1 MENFK
6 PDLTNMLR
14 HEVAD
19 KGRAPAVAFG
29 VFALFVIYYGFTCT
43 KYAWIIKGFSA
54 FIVLV
59 SIYRIYLI
67 NEFRKDMT
75 LNDRL
80 WKKLRI
86 TIWLNMISWS
96 IVLTTASIELEFK
109 GVHFIVVTT
118 VLCGFI
124 SSSLITL
131 SPDMTLFF
139 PFQVLMLGPQLVFM
153 IYDFFHGQVYGLTPL
168 IPVYSMYL
176 LYQVKQVQDF
186 RRKIIQNFN
195 SQIVLRETNEELK
208 ASQETQIQQTVKLIH
223 TSRLAALGEMA
234 AGIAHEVN
242 NPLAIISGSLQQ
254 LERKFNK
261 NELSDLDSLRR
272 HTQRSQLAI
281 ERITKIIN
289 GLRLFSQQSDT
300 LPKVVVPLDEII
312 NDTLG
317 FCAEMLKARYVRL
330 DIQPIPE
337 VNIECHPV
345 QISQVLINLIK
356 NAEDALI
363 EEENESERWVKILF
377 EQKSTLIKI
386 HVVNGGRHIPKEIL
400 DKLFIPFFTTK
411 GVGQGT
417 GLGLSISRGIM
428 NEHGGDLIY
437 NESEAQ
443 TTFTLLLPVAS
454 KP

>member
-1 MENFK
+1 VENFK
-6 PDLTNMLR
+6 PALKNMLR

-19 KGRAPAVAFG
+19 KGRAPAIAFG

-43 KYAWIIKGFSA
+43 KYAWLIKGCA
-54 FIVLV
+54 VFIILL
-59 SIYRIYLI
+59 SILRVRLI
-67 NEFRKDMT
+67 NAYQKDFT
-75 LNDRL
+75 LNDKL
-80 WKKLRI
+80 WNTLRI
-86 TIWLNMISWS
+86 NIWLNMICWS
-96 IVLTTASIELEFK
+96 ILLNTATIELEFT

-131 SPDMTLFF
+131 SPDMTLFI
-139 PFQVLMLGPQLVFM
+139 PFQVLMLGPQLLYM
-153 IYDFFHGQVYGLTPL
+153 TYDALTANKFGLGPL
-168 IPVYSMYL
+168 IPVYAMYL

-195 SQIVLRETNEELK
+195 SQLNLKKTNDELQN
-208 ASQETQIQQTVKLIH
+208 SQEAQVQQTVKLIH

-254 LERKFNK
+254 LERKFDRQEFIDIEALK
-261 NELSDLDSLRR
+261 R
-272 HTQRSQLAI
+272 HTQRSQQAI

-300 LPKVVVPLDEII
+300 LPKVTVPLKEIV

-330 DIQPIPE
+330 EIEDIPD
-337 VNIECHPV
+337 VMIECHPV

-356 NAEDALI
+356 NAEDALGA
-363 EEENESERWVKILF
+363 EAEESERWVKIIF
-377 EQKSTLIKI
+377 EEKVELLKI
-386 HVVNGGRHIPKEIL
+386 HVVNGGKRIPDEIQ

-411 GVGQGT
+411 GVGEGT

-428 NEHGGDLIY
+428 QEHGGDLIL
-437 NESEAQ
+437 NDSENQ
-443 TTFTLLLPVAS
+443 TTFTILLPKA
-454 KP
+454 

>member
-6 PDLTNMLR
+6 PALKNMLR

-19 KGRAPAVAFG
+19 KGRAAAIYFG
-29 VFALFVIYYGFTCT
+29 LFAAFVIYYGFSCT
-43 KYAWIIKGFSA
+43 KYAWLIKGCAA
-54 FIVLV
+54 FIILL
-59 SIYRIYLI
+59 SIFRLRLT
-67 NEFRKDMT
+67 NAFRKSLN
-75 LNDRL
+75 LNDKLWNNLRL
-80 WKKLRI
+80 N
-86 TIWLNMISWS
+86 IWLNMVCWS
-96 IVLTTASIELEFK
+96 ILLTTASVELEFT

-131 SPDMTLFF
+131 SPDMTLFL
-139 PFQVLMLGPQLVFM
+139 PFQFLMLGPQLCFM
-153 IYDFFHGQVYGLTPL
+153 IYDALTANKYGLGAL
-168 IPVYSMYL
+168 IPVYFMYL
-176 LYQVKQVQDF
+176 MYQVKQVRDF

-195 SQIVLRETNEELK
+195 SQLNLKKTNDELQS
-208 ASQETQIQQTVKLIH
+208 SQEAQVQQTVKLIH

-254 LERKFNK
+254 LERKFDRQ
-261 NELSDLDSLRR
+261 EFSDIEALKR
-272 HTQRSQLAI
+272 HTGRSQQAI

-300 LPKVVVPLDEII
+300 LPKVKVTLKEIV

-330 DIQPIPE
+330 DIEPIPE
-337 VNIECHPV
+337 ATIECHPV

-356 NAEDALI
+356 NAEDALGA
-363 EEENESERWVKILF
+363 ELDESERWVKILF
-377 EQKSTLIKI
+377 EEKSDLIKI
-386 HVVNGGRHIPKEIL
+386 HVINGGKRIPDDIQ

-411 GVGQGT
+411 GVGEGT

-428 NEHGGDLIY
+428 HEHGGDLIL
-437 NESEAQ
+437 NDSEKQ
-443 TTFTLLLPVAS
+443 TTFTILLPKA
-454 KP
+454 

>member
-6 PDLTNMLR
+6 PELKNMLR

-43 KYAWIIKGFSA
+43 KYAWLIKGCA
-54 FIVLV
+54 VFIIIV
-59 SIYRIYLI
+59 SILRVRLI
-67 NEFRKDMT
+67 NVYRVDPT
-75 LNDRL
+75 LNDKLWNTLRL
-80 WKKLRI
+80 Y
-86 TIWLNMISWS
+86 IWLNMIGWS
-96 IVLTTASIELEFK
+96 VLLTTASIELEFT

-131 SPDMTLFF
+131 SPDMTLFI
-139 PFQVLMLGPQLVFM
+139 PFQVLMLGPQLLFM
-153 IYDFFHGQVYGLTPL
+153 IYDSLTANKYGLAPL
-168 IPVYSMYL
+168 IPVYCMYL
-176 LYQVKQVQDF
+176 IYQIKQVQDF

-195 SQIVLRETNEELK
+195 SQLNLRKTNNELQN
-208 ASQETQIQQTVKLIH
+208 SQEAQVQQTVKLIH

-254 LERKFNK
+254 LERKFNRQ
-261 NELSDLDSLRR
+261 EFTDTEALTR
-272 HTQRSQLAI
+272 HTQRSQQAI

-300 LPKVVVPLDEII
+300 LPKVKVTLKEII

-330 DIQPIPE
+330 EIENIPDA
-337 VNIECHPV
+337 VIECHPV

-356 NAEDALI
+356 NAEDALGA
-363 EEENESERWVKILF
+363 EADESERWVKIQF
-377 EQKSTLIKI
+377 ENKAELIKI
-386 HVVNGGRHIPKEIL
+386 HVSNGGQPIPADIQ

-411 GVGQGT
+411 GVGEGT

-428 NEHGGDLIY
+428 QEHGGDLTL
-437 NESEAQ
+437 NDSENQ
-443 TTFTLLLPVAS
+443 TTFTIHLPRA
-454 KP
+454 